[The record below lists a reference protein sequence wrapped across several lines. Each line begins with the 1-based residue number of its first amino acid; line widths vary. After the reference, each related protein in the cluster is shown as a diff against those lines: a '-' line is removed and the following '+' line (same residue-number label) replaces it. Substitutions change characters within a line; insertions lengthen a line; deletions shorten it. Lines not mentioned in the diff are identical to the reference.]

1 MSRYGP
7 VVPTQNE
14 RPGRYCSESRISN
27 RKIKN
32 PAVRVLKVNWYET
45 GLYNMCCTLCAR
57 TLAVISGLLAAIL
70 ALATTLA
77 HCALL
82 R

>member
-7 VVPTQNE
+7 VVPNQNE
-14 RPGRYCSESRISN
+14 RPGRYYSEGRIPN

-45 GLYNMCCTLCAR
+45 GLLICAVR
-57 TLAVISGLLAAIL
+57 YAPGRLP
-70 ALATTLA
+70 
-77 HCALL
+77 
-82 R
+82 